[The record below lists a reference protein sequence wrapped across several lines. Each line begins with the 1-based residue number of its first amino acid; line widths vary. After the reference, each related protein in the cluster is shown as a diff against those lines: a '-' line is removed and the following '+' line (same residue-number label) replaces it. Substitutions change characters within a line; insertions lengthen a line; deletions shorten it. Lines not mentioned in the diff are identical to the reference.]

1 MSNDTRRAVV
11 FALATLHIFTSLG
24 VLCAQQV
31 ADTAFRPPIEK
42 PTYRAGT
49 GPVVQI
55 DEAHR
60 NFHTSTGR
68 YLPFAELLRRD
79 GYVVKASGVRFTAES
94 LRNGRVLV
102 ISNANREDDPN
113 DSTDR
118 SAFSADEIAVVRS
131 WVAGGGSL
139 LVKADQKPWA
149 PAAEALGRAFG
160 IGFLGGNVRKPDDA
174 TGRLVFRKSDGTLL
188 DHPITNGITEVATF
202 AGSSFEMDAR
212 GEPLLVFGSDAYLF
226 SEQNDT
232 STIAVKG
239 HLQGA
244 VLRFGKGRVAVFG
257 EAAMFTAQLSGPDY
271 HPMGMNAAIAK
282 QNPQFILNLM
292 RWLTNAKEG
301 PSRRRAMK
309 RRQVAPDRRD

>member
-1 MSNDTRRAVV
+1 MKTLTVAVV
-11 FALATLHIFTSLG
+11 VALALAARGTFASLG
-24 VLCAQQV
+24 VLCAQQM

-42 PTYRAGT
+42 PAYRAGT

-60 NFHTSTGR
+60 NFHTATGR

-79 GYVVKASGVRFTAES
+79 GYVVKASAVRFTAEA

-102 ISNANREDDPN
+102 ISNANREEDPN

-118 SAFSADEIAVVRS
+118 SAFSADEIAAVGN

-139 LVKADQKPWA
+139 LLIADHQPWA

-160 IGFLGGNVRKPDDA
+160 IRFRSGMARKPNDT
-174 TGRLVFRKSDGTLL
+174 TGRLVFRKSDGTLVS
-188 DHPITNGITEVATF
+188 HPITNGITEVATF
-202 AGSSFEMDAR
+202 AGSSFEMEAR
-212 GEPLLVFGSDAYLF
+212 GEPVLVFGSDAYLF
-226 SEQNDT
+226 SEQNDNNR
-232 STIAVKG
+232 IPVKG

-244 VLRFGKGRVAVFG
+244 VLRFGEGRVAVFG

-292 RWLTNAKEG
+292 HWLTNAK
-301 PSRRRAMK
+301 
-309 RRQVAPDRRD
+309 